1 MREDILKK
9 QEKSKNIIHKK
20 AQIRAIMNKKSLSLR
35 SKQGN
40 TSVQTQE
47 ITCQI
52 KEISKRIK
60 KISIENYWGELID
73 SLAHH
78 ALIPL
83 LQEQDIFL
91 NKAWTHCKDR
101 STNSHWQIDILAHS
115 DTEMVAVNFY
125 PFLGIKDV
133 DNFMETIK
141 KFKKRSL
148 LSSGKT
154 LYGAVAYVKTFKKA
168 AIYAEDQGL
177 FVIGVPS

>member
-9 QEKSKNIIHKK
+9 QAKNKNIIHKT
-20 AQIRAIMNKKSLSLR
+20 AQIKTIMNEEHLKNEQR
-35 SKQGN
+35 S
-40 TSVQTQE
+40 TPVQTQE
-47 ITCQI
+47 ITRQI
-52 KEISKRIK
+52 REVSKKIR

-101 STNSHWQIDILAHS
+101 SLNNHWQIDILAHS
-115 DTEMVAVNFY
+115 DTEMVAINFY
-125 PFLGIKDV
+125 PFLGMKDV
-133 DNFMETIK
+133 DNFIETIK
-141 KFKKRSL
+141 KFKKWSL

-154 LYGAVAYVKTFKKA
+154 LYGAVAYIKAFKKA
-168 AIYAEDQGL
+168 AVYAEDQGL
-177 FVIGVPS
+177 FVIGVPG